1 MAVKGFRQSG
11 EFRESKGFGPA
22 GAGLRDEK
30 QRRSTRQDAVDL
42 ANNMDTSKY
51 VGDTRDAI
59 QRANIAI
66 KENEARV
73 AQRLAEDPTRAGF
86 RGFLPSR
93 TDIDAFKG
101 SFGRGLDALRSTF
114 TPGRMIASGIG
125 SALFGPIGGFVAG
138 LLANRATTDAFRQ
151 DVGNFIGNRVP
162 NFGELNTTTQIG
174 DTFTMPAPSGLL
186 GTTVFGTMPRVTA
199 APIDTV
205 SEEINAVDL
214 FGNPITTGVDTFDPV
229 VETQPIDSVLDVLTR
244 DLPVMDDQ
252 GLFMSMEDMQKDL
265 DRIRSQPQAVF
276 NTPVIDAPM
285 GVAPVDPFNPEMGI
299 IMNDP
304 SLMAPNDV
312 AIDPVTGSLV
322 PVTNLDLSPGFNI

>member
-42 ANNMDTSKY
+42 ANNMDTSGY

-93 TDIDAFKG
+93 TDIDAFRG

-162 NFGELNTTTQIG
+162 NVADLNTTTQIG
-174 DTFTMPAPSGLL
+174 DTFTMPKPSGLL

-214 FGNPITTGVDTFDPV
+214 FGNPITTGVDTFDPTV
-229 VETQPIDSVLDVLTR
+229 
-244 DLPVMDDQ
+244 DL
-252 GLFMSMEDMQKDL
+252 
-265 DRIRSQPQAVF
+265 SQIGMNQ
-276 NTPVIDAPM
+276 IDAINRLDTNINQQQVGDFRMPIVNPEE
-285 GVAPVDPFNPEMGI
+285 GVTNMYPSGPATEIVDPFNPEMGI
-299 IMNDP
+299 IINDP

-322 PVTNLDLSPGFNI
+322 PVVNLNLSSGFSI